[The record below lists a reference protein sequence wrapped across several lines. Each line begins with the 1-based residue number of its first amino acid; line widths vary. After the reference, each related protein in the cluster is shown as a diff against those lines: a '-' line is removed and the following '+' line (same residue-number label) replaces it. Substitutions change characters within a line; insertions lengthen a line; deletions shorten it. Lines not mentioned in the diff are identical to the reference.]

1 MGKRVIITLLKG
13 NFDQGFPALLRIRE
27 DGAPPETEIQ
37 VEGHLPPHP
46 KIADLY
52 GYWKLAYG
60 QLPGLRGHTSFP
72 TEPSVTDQL
81 PGLRGPFKAEP
92 SVTNQLPGLRGRF
105 KAETSETDLP
115 CSQLAENFADSLK
128 TWLNSGDREWQK
140 IRDGLQQN
148 LRRDDDIRA
157 IIQTEDPKLRL
168 LPWHLWDLFAQYYN
182 KAEIAI
188 SSPQHTPS
196 GTKTPSG
203 NRVRILAI
211 LGDKKGTDSQTEINP
226 QADLDLLKR
235 HLRDADIV
243 PLVEP
248 HPEEFRTYLWDNRGW
263 HILFFSG
270 HSSSEISGQT
280 GWIKINQNDSL
291 TVQEFNN
298 ALRTAIE
305 NGLQLAIFNS
315 CHGLGLANQIEE
327 LRIPQIIVM
336 RERVLDRAAQDFL
349 QHFLAAFSGGETRKC
364 ASLNS
369 AVREA
374 RLKLE
379 DTWNKDYPGTS
390 WLPMICQNP
399 AVEPLTWRGLLAWT
413 CAHTISGHS
422 DIIRTVAI
430 SPDGKTL
437 ATGSFDKTVK
447 LWNLDTGELID
458 TIAGHSNPI
467 RSVAFS
473 PDGKTLASAC
483 TIVFQDG
490 TIKLWDADTR
500 RLRQTLGSSLL
511 VLTVETLAFSP
522 DGQILASGN
531 FDHTINLWDLN
542 TGKVRSTLNGHI
554 KWPVESIAFS
564 ADGQILVSGGWD
576 NTVKIWNW
584 RREELLNTFNG
595 PSPSDWAGFLV
606 TWLNFP
612 VGRVY
617 SVAIS
622 PDGQTVASGGSDP
635 PITLWDTGTGRRLR
649 TLTEDSGTVYS
660 VAFSPN
666 GKILASGGEDSTVRI
681 WNYRTGEL
689 LHTLKHLGPVP
700 CVTFSPDGQ
709 TLVSGSA
716 DRTVKVWRV
725 PY

>member
-13 NFDQGFPALLRIRE
+13 NFQQGFPALLRIRE
-27 DGAPPETEIQ
+27 DGTPPERDIQ

-52 GYWKLAYG
+52 GYWKLAYDK
-60 QLPGLRGHTSFP
+60 GLGVRGSLK
-72 TEPSVTDQL
+72 TESSV
-81 PGLRGPFKAEP
+81 
-92 SVTNQLPGLRGRF
+92 
-105 KAETSETDLP
+105 TDLP
-115 CSQLAENFADSLK
+115 CSKLAENFADSLK
-128 TWLNSGDREWQK
+128 TWLNSGDTEWQK

-148 LRRDDDIRA
+148 LRRDDEISA

-188 SSPQHTPS
+188 SSPQYTPS

-226 QADLDLLKR
+226 QADLDLLKL
-235 HLRDADIV
+235 HLRDAEIV

-248 HPEEFRTYLWDNRGW
+248 QPEDFRRYLWDERGW

-270 HSSSEISGQT
+270 HSSSEIGGQT
-280 GWIKINQNDSL
+280 GWIKINQNDIL
-291 TVQEFNN
+291 TVQEFKN
-298 ALRTAIE
+298 ALRKAIE

-336 RERVLDRAAQDFL
+336 RERVLDKAAQDFL

-364 ASLNS
+364 ASLHS

-379 DTWNKDYPGTS
+379 DTWNKTCPGTS
-390 WLPMICQNP
+390 WLPVICQNP
-399 AVEPLTWRGLLAWT
+399 AVESLTWRGFLAWT
-413 CAHTISGHS
+413 EARTISGHS
-422 DIIRTVAI
+422 ATIRTVAI

-531 FDHTINLWDLN
+531 FDPTINLWDLN
-542 TGKVRSTLNGHI
+542 TGKVRSTLNAHG
-554 KWPVESIAFS
+554 WQVNSIAFS

-595 PSPSDWAGFLV
+595 PSDWAGFLV
-606 TWLNFP
+606 TWFRFSIY
-612 VGRVY
+612 VGRIY

-622 PDGQTVASGGSDP
+622 PDGQTVASGGYEHP
-635 PITLWDTGTGRRLR
+635 VTLWDTGTGRPLR
-649 TLTEDSGTVYS
+649 ILTEDSGTVYS
-660 VAFSPN
+660 LAFSPN

-689 LHTLKHLGPVP
+689 LHTLKHLGPVW

-709 TLVSGSA
+709 TLVSGSE

-725 PY
+725 PF

>member
-13 NFDQGFPALLRIRE
+13 NLQQGFPALLRIRE

-37 VEGHLPPHP
+37 VAGHLPAQPD
-46 KIADLY
+46 IAQLY

-60 QLPGLRGHTSFP
+60 K
-72 TEPSVTDQL
+72 L
-81 PGLRGPFKAEP
+81 PGLRGPFKDES
-92 SVTNQLPGLRGRF
+92 SV
-105 KAETSETDLP
+105 TDLP
-115 CSQLAENFADSLK
+115 CSKLAENFADSLK

-157 IIQTEDPKLRL
+157 IIQTEDPQLRL

-182 KAEIAI
+182 KAEIAL
-188 SSPQHTPS
+188 SAPQYTPS

-226 QADLDLLKR
+226 QADLDLLKL
-235 HLRDADIV
+235 HLRDAEIV

-248 HPEEFRTYLWDNRGW
+248 HPEEFRRYLWDERGW

-270 HSSSEISGQT
+270 HSSSEIGGKT
-280 GWIKINQNDSL
+280 GWIKINQSDSL
-291 TVQEFNN
+291 TVQEFKN
-298 ALRTAIE
+298 ALRKAIE

-336 RERVLDRAAQDFL
+336 RERVLDKAAQDFL

-364 ASLNS
+364 ASLHS

-379 DTWNKDYPGTS
+379 DTWNTKYPGTS
-390 WLPMICQNP
+390 WLPVICQNP
-399 AVEPLTWRGLLAWT
+399 AVEPLTWRGFLAWT
-413 CAHTISGHS
+413 EARTIAGHS
-422 DIIRTVAI
+422 ATIRTVAI

-437 ATGSFDKTVK
+437 ATGSEDKTVK

-458 TIAGHSNPI
+458 TIAGHSDPI
-467 RSVAFS
+467 KSVAFS
-473 PDGKTLASAC
+473 PDGKILASAC
-483 TIVFQDG
+483 NMAFQDG
-490 TIKLWDADTR
+490 TIKLWDTDTR
-500 RLRQTLGSSLL
+500 KLRQTLGSSLL
-511 VLTVETLAFSP
+511 ALRVATLAFSP

-531 FDHTINLWDLN
+531 IDSTISLWHLN
-542 TGKVRSTLNGHI
+542 TGKVRSTLKGHG
-554 KWPVESIAFS
+554 WEVYSIAFS
-564 ADGQILVSGGWD
+564 ADGQILVSGGFD
-576 NTVKIWNW
+576 GAVKIWNW
-584 RREELLNTFNG
+584 RKEKLLQTLNR
-595 PSPSDWAGFLV
+595 PSPSDWAGSLV
-606 TWLNFP
+606 SLFDYS
-612 VGRVY
+612 VGWIY

-622 PDGQTVASGGSDP
+622 PDGQTVASGGYEQP
-635 PITLWDTGTGRRLR
+635 VTLWDTGTGKRLR
-649 TLTEDSGTVYS
+649 ILTEHSGAVYS
-660 VAFSPN
+660 LAFSPN

-689 LHTLKHLGPVP
+689 LHTLKHLGPVR

-709 TLVSGSA
+709 TLVSGSE

>member
-13 NFDQGFPALLRIRE
+13 NFQQGFPALLRIRE
-27 DGAPPETEIQ
+27 DGAPPETEIE
-37 VEGHLPPHP
+37 VAGHLPPQP
-46 KIADLY
+46 DIAKLY
-52 GYWKLAYG
+52 DNWKSAYDK
-60 QLPGLRGHTSFP
+60 GLGVRGHPSFK
-72 TEPSVTDQL
+72 TESSV
-81 PGLRGPFKAEP
+81 
-92 SVTNQLPGLRGRF
+92 
-105 KAETSETDLP
+105 TDLP
-115 CSQLAENFADSLK
+115 CCKLAEDFADSLK

-157 IIQTEDPKLRL
+157 MIQTEDPLLRL

-188 SSPQHTPS
+188 SSPQYTPS

-203 NRVRILAI
+203 NLVRILAI

-226 QADLDLLKR
+226 QADLDLLKL
-235 HLRDADIV
+235 HLRDAEIV

-248 HPEEFRTYLWDNRGW
+248 HPEDLRRYLWDDRGW

-270 HSSSEISGQT
+270 HSSSEIGGQT
-280 GWIKINQNDSL
+280 GWLKINQRDSL
-291 TVQEFNN
+291 TVQEFKN
-298 ALRTAIE
+298 ALRKAIE

-336 RERVLDRAAQDFL
+336 RERVLDKTAQYFL
-349 QHFLAAFSGGETRKC
+349 QHFLAAFSGGQTRKC

-379 DTWNKDYPGTS
+379 DTWNTKYPGTS
-390 WLPMICQNP
+390 WLPVICQNP
-399 AVEPLTWRGLLAWT
+399 AVEPLTWRGFLAWT
-413 CAHTISGHS
+413 EARTIAGHS

-437 ATGSFDKTVK
+437 ATGSEDKTVK

-458 TIAGHSNPI
+458 TIAGDLEWI
-467 RSVAFS
+467 MSVAFS
-473 PDGKTLASAC
+473 PDGQILASAC
-483 TIVFQDG
+483 NSAFQDG
-490 TIKLWDADTR
+490 TIKLWDTDTR
-500 RLRQTLGSSLL
+500 KLRQTLGSSLL
-511 VLTVETLAFSP
+511 ALRVATLAFSP

-531 FDHTINLWDLN
+531 FDSTINLWDLN
-542 TGKVRSTLNGHI
+542 TGKVRSTLKGHF
-554 KWPVESIAFS
+554 KFDVDSIAFS

-584 RREELLNTFNG
+584 RTEELLHTLNG
-595 PSPSDWAGFLV
+595 PSPSDWVGFLV
-606 TWLNFP
+606 TWFDSS
-612 VGRVY
+612 VGMID

-622 PDGQTVASGGSDP
+622 PDGQTVASGGYQQP
-635 PITLWDTGTGRRLR
+635 VTLWDTGTGRRLR
-649 TLTEDSGTVYS
+649 ILTEHSGRVYS

-666 GKILASGGEDSTVRI
+666 GKILASGGEDSTIRI

-689 LHTLKHLGPVP
+689 LQTLKHLGPVR

-709 TLVSGSA
+709 TLVSGS
-716 DRTVKVWRV
+716 DDMTVKVWRV